1 MPTIPRSAFGLLLT
15 LGLSAAACDD
25 TTSGTG
31 SIDDGNGGDDSTG
44 AGNGN
49 GNGGN
54 GDGGGTSEP
63 QVDPALEAR
72 VVDYN
77 EALRKASL
85 KLVRRLPTL
94 EQIRRVEN
102 AADGREAYEAELD
115 AMLASPEFT
124 VQTLKMW
131 RDIMRMGGDGLDTAP
146 AFAAKIMAENRDF
159 TELFTATAGNCP
171 TLDTATG
178 TFTEGDCASG
188 APFQA
193 GLLTNQ
199 DVMRQFYGNM
209 AFRRARWVQ
218 ETFYCS
224 KFPAEVAA
232 EPEVIDGKDY
242 VSPWAFDRISNTPI
256 NFLDTASVVCANCHA
271 TMNRIAPVFAHFDED
286 GMWTDGF
293 SVMTPIAPEPVP
305 TELSHWLPEGEALA
319 WRVGQEVTTVA
330 DLGALLAEDPLVTEC
345 MTARLWNFAFGKE
358 DIVRDLATVPFKVV
372 EPHVLELDQTRDLK
386 ATLRGIFV
394 SEDFVSF

>member
-1 MPTIPRSAFGLLLT
+1 MPTIPRSAFGLLMI
-15 LGLSAAACDD
+15 LGLSATACDD
-25 TTSGTG
+25 AASTG
-31 SIDDGNGGDDSTG
+31 DAGEGGGSDNPTG
-44 AGNGN
+44 AGNGSN
-49 GNGGN
+49 DGGN
-54 GDGGGTSEP
+54 GEGGGSSEP

-115 AMLASPEFT
+115 AMLATPEFT
-124 VQTLKMW
+124 AQTLKMW
-131 RDIMRMGGDGLDTAP
+131 RDTMRMGGDGLDTAP
-146 AFAAKIMAENRDF
+146 VFAAKIMAEGRDF

-188 APFQA
+188 APFQS
-193 GLLTNQ
+193 GLLTNPA
-199 DVMRQFYGNM
+199 VMRQFYGNM

-232 EPEVIDGKDY
+232 EPEVVDGKDY
-242 VSPWAFDRISNTPI
+242 VSPWPFDRIASSPI
-256 NFLDTASVVCANCHA
+256 NFLDTSSVVCANCHA
-271 TMNRIAPVFAHFDED
+271 TMNRVAPALAHFDQD

-293 SVMTPIAPEPVP
+293 GVMTPIAPEPIP

-319 WRVGQEVTTVA
+319 WRQGQPITTVA

-358 DIVRDLATVPFKVV
+358 DIVSDLATVPFKVV
-372 EPHVLELDQTRDLK
+372 EPHVLELDQSRDLK
-386 ATLRGIFV
+386 ATLRGIFA